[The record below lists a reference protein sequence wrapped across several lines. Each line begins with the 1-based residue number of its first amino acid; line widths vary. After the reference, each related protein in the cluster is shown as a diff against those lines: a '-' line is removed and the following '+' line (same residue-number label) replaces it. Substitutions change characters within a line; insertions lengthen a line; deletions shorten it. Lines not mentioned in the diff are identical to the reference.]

1 MASQVGRKPS
11 TVSVIRA
18 LSVLL
23 IALVAGCTAASSSPS
38 IVAAPSPSTAAQTAA
53 APASPTAT
61 PPVPATPVPTV
72 LATPLPTAS
81 TTQSLGHLRLT
92 RATTVDDAEL
102 YDVEAFE
109 GGFVAGGC
117 RLRATD
123 GDGVRCVK
131 PVLLHSMDGRNWSD
145 VELPGGTATRILAI
159 AATPL
164 GLLAMGSDWPEEPP
178 MTRAVWRS
186 DDGKHW
192 EPLDVPAPA
201 SIVFEQAVVLGDRTV
216 LFGSDMAGDLSFQ
229 TEVWT
234 TDGRSWK
241 SGTTPMAGKVAAH
254 PGLVGVG
261 QDCVDVCPDDL
272 PLKVY
277 RSTDGLAWTED
288 ADDPALARA
297 RSVMIGSSGG
307 RAVLVG
313 ASVDDSPS
321 AGTIWIDTP
330 EGWQTVQLDGVSG
343 FGPEAIHDV
352 DGRLVILARHD
363 PDGAVRG
370 WSSADGKSW
379 TQVPVDGAVDGPIID
394 AAGAGPIVLIV
405 DFQSI
410 WTAES

>member
-1 MASQVGRKPS
+1 MA
-11 TVSVIRA
+11 I
-18 LSVLL
+18 
-23 IALVAGCTAASSSPS
+23 VAGCADASTAAS
-38 IVAAPSPSTAAQTAA
+38 IAAPSPSSSASGG
-53 APASPTAT
+53 SPTAT
-61 PPVPATPVPTV
+61 PTFAATPSPT
-72 LATPLPTAS
+72 ATPTAPPTPLLTA
-81 TTQSLGHLRLT
+81 TATQVSGHLRLT
-92 RATTVDDAEL
+92 RAITIDDAEL

-164 GLLAMGSDWPEEPP
+164 GLLAMGSDWPTEPP
-178 MTRAVWRS
+178 MTRAMWRS
-186 DDGKHW
+186 DDGEHW
-192 EPLDVPAPA
+192 EPLSVPAPT

-216 LFGSDMAGDLSFQ
+216 LFGSDTTFDLSVQ

-234 TDGRSWK
+234 TDGRSWT
-241 SGTTPMAGKVAAH
+241 SGTTPMVGKVAAH

-261 QDCVDVCPDDL
+261 EDCVDVCPDDL

-277 RSTDGLAWTED
+277 RSTDGLAWTQD
-288 ADDPALARA
+288 ADDPALAGA
-297 RSVMIGSSGG
+297 RTVMIGSTGG

-330 EGWQTVQLDGVSG
+330 EGWQTVQLDGASG
-343 FGPEAIHDV
+343 FAPEAILDLDEGLLIV
-352 DGRLVILARHD
+352 ARHD

-370 WSSADGKSW
+370 WSSADARSW
-379 TQVPVDGAVDGPIID
+379 TQVPVDGVVDGYIGD
-394 AAGAGPIVLIV
+394 AAGSDPIVLIV

-410 WTAES
+410 WIAES